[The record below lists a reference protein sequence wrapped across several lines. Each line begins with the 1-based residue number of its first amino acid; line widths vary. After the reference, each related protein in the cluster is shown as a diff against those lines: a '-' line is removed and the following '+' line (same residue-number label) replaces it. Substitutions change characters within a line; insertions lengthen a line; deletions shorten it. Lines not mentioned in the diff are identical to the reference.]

1 MKACLLVCAKC
12 TKSTDCCRVQ
22 IEEPE
27 DIGLTWIMMANLSL
41 SLFTAW
47 KTTCCSSLSLS
58 ILITRL
64 FHAWPLFMK
73 MIFFQIII
81 RTKTEVFSLLDDGLS
96 VGGGCSAPFGHFFH
110 HTRRYTPLLDLPKPS
125 LPPLNTHYTH
135 TNTHT
140 LEWDLVH
147 HSSHRRFESERSV
160 RVRRRV
166 RLMGWYGHLSDP
178 FLIIWLC
185 YIILQDHYNVI

>member
-47 KTTCCSSLSLS
+47 KTTCCSSLSIS

-64 FHAWPLFMK
+64 FHAWQLFMK

-140 LEWDLVH
+140 
-147 HSSHRRFESERSV
+147 
-160 RVRRRV
+160 RVRFSSSFIASQVWKREECK
-166 RLMGWYGHLSDP
+166 GS
-178 FLIIWLC
+178 
-185 YIILQDHYNVI
+185 